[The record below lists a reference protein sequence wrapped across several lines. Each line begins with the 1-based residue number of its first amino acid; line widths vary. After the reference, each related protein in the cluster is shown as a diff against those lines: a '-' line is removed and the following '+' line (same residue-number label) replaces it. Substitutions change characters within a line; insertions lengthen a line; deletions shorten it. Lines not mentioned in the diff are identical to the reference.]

1 MLSPTGALALV
12 AKPVAVF
19 RGRKEALPR
28 FWQSFGRAAD
38 CEAAP
43 WMARNHLLPAPRP
56 GLQLARMK
64 APIKRAAPR
73 ARAARNV
80 GGASGG
86 TGSQVPLATQPA
98 TSASNPTPRP
108 PTTESATPARS
119 IGPIHFQRRATK

>member
-28 FWQSFGRAAD
+28 LAVVWSSSD